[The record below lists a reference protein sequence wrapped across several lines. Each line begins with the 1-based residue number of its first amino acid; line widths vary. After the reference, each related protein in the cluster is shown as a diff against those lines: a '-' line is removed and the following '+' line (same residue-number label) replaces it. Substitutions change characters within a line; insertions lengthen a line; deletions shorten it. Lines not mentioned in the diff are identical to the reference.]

1 MNEFRKRFAGRRELS
16 NEHSSYLIIKRVFK
30 TLFFVKHQN
39 LFPKNSFILTIKSIK
54 TLQINCNIFCM
65 FFEA

>member
-1 MNEFRKRFAGRRELS
+1 MNDFRKKFAGRREHNSDLMI
-16 NEHSSYLIIKRVFK
+16 NRVFSK
-30 TLFFVKHQN
+30 LFFVKHQN
-39 LFPKNSFILTIKSIK
+39 MFSKNSCILPTKSIK